1 MKINFVYEFES
12 SYGKLVNGINPS
24 YLEFLF
30 DDDFSFS
37 KTNKEKF
44 HKNIQHTIEY
54 SKPSYLYQYDNSE
67 EITVADLKK
76 IDENDL
82 YLYPLSTTGNIIEFL
97 ARGKRKHNTSFF
109 FISERAK
116 NYLRECSNFFIYLEH
131 AGEPYFDSD
140 ELKIIYNL
148 FKINKIPFDK
158 LLIVNGS
165 NSNKFTLDDF
175 KEKYGID
182 KTPKLASYN
191 WPLPFKCLELRSNLG
206 LEKYGQGL
214 ESTFADISHINLKKE
229 KKALILNRRLRF
241 HRLIYMCLMFESD
254 LLNDTLYSL
263 DTSLNMM
270 ADLKEKL
277 GVHPS
282 LPITIP
288 NEENEKIINGF
299 DKLNAKEKNILD
311 YDDFDYIHGFGM
323 ETKELYEKTFFSV
336 VLETE
341 FSKFQESFTEKVI
354 KPIQHFHPFIV
365 LGSPYTLKK
374 LKSYGIQ
381 TFDSIWDESYDLEED
396 DWLRMKKV
404 FELTKELINKSDE
417 EWEIMLKQIKPILE
431 HNRNIL
437 LKFDRGFILEKIK
450 SNFVKEF
457 YDNDIINIL

>member
-1 MKINFVYEFES
+1 
-12 SYGKLVNGINPS
+12 
-24 YLEFLF
+24 
-30 DDDFSFS
+30 
-37 KTNKEKF
+37 
-44 HKNIQHTIEY
+44 
-54 SKPSYLYQYDNSE
+54 
-67 EITVADLKK
+67 
-76 IDENDL
+76 
-82 YLYPLSTTGNIIEFL
+82 
-97 ARGKRKHNTSFF
+97 
-109 FISERAK
+109 
-116 NYLRECSNFFIYLEH
+116 
-131 AGEPYFDSD
+131 
-140 ELKIIYNL
+140 
-148 FKINKIPFDK
+148 
-158 LLIVNGS
+158 
-165 NSNKFTLDDF
+165 
-175 KEKYGID
+175 
-182 KTPKLASYN
+182 
-191 WPLPFKCLELRSNLG
+191 
-206 LEKYGQGL
+206 
-214 ESTFADISHINLKKE
+214 
-229 KKALILNRRLRF
+229 
-241 HRLIYMCLMFESD
+241 MFESD

-270 ADLKEKL
+270 TDLKEKL

-417 EWEIMLKQIKPILE
+417 EWAIMLKQIKPILE

-437 LKFDRGFILEKIK
+437 LKFDSEFILQKNKIK
-450 SNFVKEF
+450 FCKRV
-457 YDNDIINIL
+457 L